1 MNIAGTRFASAPI
14 ARPGLTP
21 WQTLAIIFA
30 YSLLALAL
38 LPVAARPGPEIP
50 GMTALFAAVIFVTES
65 STSFLLFVRFRQ
77 APAWSLLLLGCA
89 YLFAALMVVPHLLT
103 FPGAILTGR
112 ALIDASPQS
121 TGWLFVSWVD
131 GYALLTLISVL
142 LEARS
147 DGLPVRTKA
156 DRAIAVAVAL
166 VAALVLSFAL
176 VATLL
181 VDHLPLLVGA
191 SSWTPLNRVLI
202 LFALL
207 MLGTGIATSVW
218 VIRSPLFLW
227 LSLALTAMTFANV
240 LSEIGGAR
248 YTIGWSVGRASWVI
262 SACILFLYLLDQ
274 FARQRGFLRTSEQ
287 HFQLLVQAVKDYAI
301 YMLDPQGRITSWN
314 SGAQSIKGYRPHEI
328 IGQHFSRFYTAE
340 DRQADVPARALR
352 EAEQT
357 GKYEGEGWRLR
368 KDGGKFWAGVL
379 IDPIHD
385 QSGKLVGFAKVTR
398 DITVRRQAQEML
410 EQARSRALQSQKMEA
425 VGQLTGGIAH
435 DFNNLLTVILGNLD
449 IAKRDAGKLTGGIA
463 DQLTRLIR
471 NATAGA
477 ERAAVLT
484 KRLLA
489 FSRQQPLSPEP
500 LDVNRFIAGAVDF
513 LQGSLGETIQI
524 EAVGAAGLWQVEA
537 DPQQLEVTLF
547 NLALNARD
555 AMPKGGKLTIETSN
569 AFLDQEYCRT
579 DPEIRP
585 GQYVLI
591 SVSDTGVGMN
601 QEVAGRVFEP
611 FFTTKAVGQGTGL
624 GLSQVYGFVKQSG
637 GHVRVYSEPG
647 HGTTVKI
654 YLPRL
659 MGEIQ
664 PGRTEP
670 TSTAGK
676 SLGETILVVEDDA
689 DVRSYIVAVLRD
701 LDYEVLEAHDAATA
715 FKLVERRGGRID
727 LLLSDIVLPGATGR
741 ELVRKLH
748 ARWPAL
754 KVLYMTGYS
763 RNAIVHQGRLDADV
777 EVIQK
782 PVVQAELAE
791 RIRIVLDAVG
801 RDKR

>member
-1 MNIAGTRFASAPI
+1 VNIAGTRFASAPI

-176 VATLL
+176 VAILL

-340 DRQADVPARALR
+340 DRQADVPARA
-352 EAEQT
+352 A
-357 GKYEGEGWRLR
+357 
-368 KDGGKFWAGVL
+368 
-379 IDPIHD
+379 
-385 QSGKLVGFAKVTR
+385 
-398 DITVRRQAQEML
+398 
-410 EQARSRALQSQKMEA
+410 
-425 VGQLTGGIAH
+425 
-435 DFNNLLTVILGNLD
+435 
-449 IAKRDAGKLTGGIA
+449 
-463 DQLTRLIR
+463 
-471 NATAGA
+471 
-477 ERAAVLT
+477 
-484 KRLLA
+484 
-489 FSRQQPLSPEP
+489 
-500 LDVNRFIAGAVDF
+500 
-513 LQGSLGETIQI
+513 
-524 EAVGAAGLWQVEA
+524 
-537 DPQQLEVTLF
+537 
-547 NLALNARD
+547 
-555 AMPKGGKLTIETSN
+555 
-569 AFLDQEYCRT
+569 
-579 DPEIRP
+579 
-585 GQYVLI
+585 
-591 SVSDTGVGMN
+591 
-601 QEVAGRVFEP
+601 
-611 FFTTKAVGQGTGL
+611 
-624 GLSQVYGFVKQSG
+624 
-637 GHVRVYSEPG
+637 
-647 HGTTVKI
+647 
-654 YLPRL
+654 
-659 MGEIQ
+659 
-664 PGRTEP
+664 
-670 TSTAGK
+670 
-676 SLGETILVVEDDA
+676 
-689 DVRSYIVAVLRD
+689 
-701 LDYEVLEAHDAATA
+701 
-715 FKLVERRGGRID
+715 
-727 LLLSDIVLPGATGR
+727 
-741 ELVRKLH
+741 
-748 ARWPAL
+748 
-754 KVLYMTGYS
+754 
-763 RNAIVHQGRLDADV
+763 
-777 EVIQK
+777 
-782 PVVQAELAE
+782 
-791 RIRIVLDAVG
+791 
-801 RDKR
+801 